1 MQTAASRAH
10 GPLDEQSGPLDG
22 RPTPPTTR
30 AVRLLRVLRWAL
42 PLVLCLIGIY
52 AEFSEHIAAEHEE
65 VSIYLLSEVLLF
77 SVAGPV
83 AVFFTLSWVVRM
95 VGAYQLTADALQA
108 ANRGLEAAV
117 VERTRHLQE
126 ATDQLATANADL
138 ARANTDLRQLDR
150 MKSAF
155 VSLVSH
161 QLRAPLTNIV
171 GALELVSADA
181 AALPPSSQRTLQIL
195 TLESQRLSRLI
206 QRILDVSRLDAGRL
220 PVNLGPVAVEPLL
233 ARAAESTLGVAGES
247 APWTMSIP
255 GELPPAWADEE
266 LLGEVVRNL
275 LDNAVRY
282 APADRPVVID
292 AQVHLGNLEIGVS
305 DEGPGVPVEEQSR
318 IFESFHR
325 IGDADTSV
333 AGHGLGLYFA
343 ERLIRAQHGA
353 IGVQSPLR
361 PGADAPGSRFWVRV
375 PIAAGAPDEDDVPL
389 LPDDPAPPDRSA
401 ASPGGAD

>member
-1 MQTAASRAH
+1 MSLTPPAPTPAL
-10 GPLDEQSGPLDG
+10 PLDRDVPH
-22 RPTPPTTR
+22 PPTAR

-42 PLVLCLIGIY
+42 PLVLCLIGLY
-52 AEFSEHIAAEHEE
+52 AEFSEHVAQEHE
-65 VSIYLLSEVLLF
+65 SITFYLVGEVLLF
-77 SVAGPV
+77 SIAGPV
-83 AVFFTLSWVVRM
+83 AVFFTLSWVTRM
-95 VGAYQLTADALQA
+95 VGAYQQTADALVD

-117 VERTRHLQE
+117 EERTRHLRE
-126 ATDQLATANADL
+126 ATDQLAAANLDL

-171 GALELVSADA
+171 GALEIVSADA
-181 AALPPSSQRTLQIL
+181 AALPPGSQRTLQIL
-195 TLESQRLSRLI
+195 TLESHRLSRLI

-220 PVNLGPVAVEPLL
+220 AINLGPVAVEPLL
-233 ARAAESTLGVAGES
+233 VRAAESTLGVDWS
-247 APWTMSIP
+247 LSIP
-255 GELPPAWADEE
+255 TALPPAWADEE

-282 APADRPVVID
+282 APPDRPVVID
-292 AQVHLGNLEIGVS
+292 AQVRLGNLEIGVS
-305 DEGPGVPVEEQSR
+305 DEGPGVPEDEQAR

-325 IGDADTSV
+325 VGDADASV

-361 PGADAPGSRFWVRV
+361 PGSEAPGSRFWVRV
-375 PIAAGAPDEDDVPL
+375 PIAAGAPDEDDDVPFL
-389 LPDDPAPPDRSA
+389 DDAPGPTE
-401 ASPGGAD
+401 PG

>member
-1 MQTAASRAH
+1 MHVAARATTPAASAPVGDAPR
-10 GPLDEQSGPLDG
+10 
-22 RPTPPTTR
+22 PPTAR
-30 AVRLLRVLRWAL
+30 AVRLLRLLRWAL
-42 PLVLCLIGIY
+42 PLVLCVVGLY
-52 AEFSEHIAAEHEE
+52 AEFSEHIAQEHE
-65 VSIYLLSEVLLF
+65 SITTYLLGEVLLF
-77 SVAGPV
+77 SIAGPV

-95 VGAYQLTADALQA
+95 VGAYQQTAEALQA

-117 VERTRHLQE
+117 EERTSHLRE
-126 ATDQLATANADL
+126 ATDQLATANDDL

-171 GALELVSADA
+171 GALEIVSADA
-181 AALPPSSQRTLQIL
+181 AALPRSSQRTLQIL

-233 ARAAESTLGVAGES
+233 ARAAESTLGVADGS
-247 APWTMSIP
+247 APWTTSIP
-255 GELPPAWADEE
+255 AALPPAWADEE

-282 APADRPVVID
+282 APPDRPVLID
-292 AQVHLGNLEIGVS
+292 AQVRLGNLEIGVS
-305 DEGPGVPVEEQSR
+305 DEGPGVPIEEQSR

-343 ERLIRAQHGA
+343 ERLILAQHGA

-361 PGADAPGSRFWVRV
+361 PGADSPGSRFWVRV
-375 PIAAGAPDEDDVPL
+375 PIAAGAPDEEDEVPFL
-389 LPDDPAPPDRSA
+389 ADPPAP
-401 ASPGGAD
+401 GGGTA